1 MLAELAAANAAF
13 AVIKESISN
22 GGELHQMGQKLIG
35 YFNATSEIE
44 KKAQEGGKGDLDAFM
59 AKEQVRAQEEEL
71 KEMMIYQGRP
81 GMWTDW
87 LTFKRDAKLARD
99 AEARELRAKAA
110 KRRQLLYNWFMGS
123 LIVVGSLT
131 GLVAIGMIIY
141 LVKYGR

>member
-110 KRRQLLYNWFMGS
+110 KRRELLYNWFMGS

-131 GLVAIGMIIY
+131 GLIAIGMIIY

>member
-81 GMWTDW
+81 GLWTDW

-110 KRRQLLYNWFMGS
+110 KRRRLLYSWFMGS

-131 GLVAIGMIIY
+131 GLIAIGMIIY

>member
-71 KEMMIYQGRP
+71 KQLFIYQGRP
-81 GMWTDW
+81 GLWTDW

-110 KRRQLLYNWFMGS
+110 KRRELLYNWFMGS

-131 GLVAIGMIIY
+131 GLIAIGMIIY